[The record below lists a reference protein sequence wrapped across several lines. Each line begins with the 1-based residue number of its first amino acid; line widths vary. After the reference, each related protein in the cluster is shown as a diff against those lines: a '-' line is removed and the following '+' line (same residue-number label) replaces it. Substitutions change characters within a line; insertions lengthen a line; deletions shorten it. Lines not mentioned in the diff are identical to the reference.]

1 MGLARE
7 KLVSDE
13 WLQEAKAA
21 EVCSGQGAKGI
32 QLPLPLPRAKG
43 IQLPLSFMNVSL
55 GDHGS
60 LLPMCVSFDCPNNP
74 KIPCDKIYETDA
86 EGTDVT
92 RGNMP
97 LPMPC

>member
-1 MGLARE
+1 MEAWGPWDLPERNLCQMNGFR
-7 KLVSDE
+7 KLR
-13 WLQEAKAA
+13 L

-32 QLPLPLPRAKG
+32 QLPL
-43 IQLPLSFMNVSL
+43 SFVNVSL